1 MGLWVVERPAAVWDA
16 NKKIQSLW
24 KIKSVLPIKSL
35 ARKHEL
41 GNGRITLE
49 DLDFFSLC
57 FVWGVFI
64 EYYRRLIWTCFY
76 SELI

>member
-49 DLDFFSLC
+49 DLDFFSL
-57 FVWGVFI
+57 FLWFGTHSGTKVLL
-64 EYYRRLIWTCFY
+64 LIAAV
-76 SELI
+76 LKGL